1 MGKNKKKS
9 LANRKKSL
17 DNFLSNKLKTQRLLT
32 LLHQEKK
39 DKTVELKEKLESL
52 KLQKKESDRK
62 LLERRQTREFELT
75 KKENEL
81 KSKEEELKLLES
93 ELNLKYENMRRELEN
108 EMNTKEEELKLLES
122 ELKRKEVENEMKMKI
137 KETQKP
143 VTNNIVKSNVTS
155 NNVSRF
161 DIPYDKFRSLKPR
174 LRKYKTIKMENPI

>member
-39 DKTVELKEKLESL
+39 DKTAELKEELECF
-52 KLQKKESDRK
+52 KLQRIESDRK
-62 LLERRQTREFELT
+62 LLERRQTKELELT

-81 KSKEEELKLLES
+81 KLKEEELKLLES
-93 ELNLKYENMRRELEN
+93 ELNLKYENMR
-108 EMNTKEEELKLLES
+108 KEI
-122 ELKRKEVENEMKMKI
+122 ENEMKMKEE
-137 KETQKP
+137 ETQKS
-143 VTNNIVKSNVTS
+143 VTNNTVTS